1 MKVMGAVRQAL
12 TAQVPPLR
20 AFARTLTGGDASFAD
35 DLVQDTMVNALQ
47 AQAQFTN
54 GTNLKAWLFT
64 ILRNRFRSVVSR
76 RHFTAEVSTEDFDHL
91 ASVPP
96 EQEAKLE
103 VDAFRAAFRRLP
115 VAQREVLVL
124 IAVDGLT
131 YERAAE
137 ICNCEIGTIKSRM
150 HRGRAQ
156 LKAMLLDGE
165 DPPRP
170 DGRPTLGA
178 GEHRRHAG
186 AMACAYPLRLT
197 Q

>member
-1 MKVMGAVRQAL
+1 MKVMGVVRQAL

-47 AQAQFTN
+47 AQAQFTD

-76 RHFTAEVSTEDFDHL
+76 RHVTAEVSTETFDHL

-103 VDAFRAAFRRLP
+103 VAAFRAAFRRLP
-115 VAQREVLVL
+115 PAQREVLVL

-131 YERAAE
+131 YERAAK

-156 LKAMLLDGE
+156 LKAMLFDGE
-165 DPPRP
+165 DRPRT
-170 DGRPTLGA
+170 DARSVRKSHGS
-178 GEHRRHAG
+178 RHPVRAL
-186 AMACAYPLRLT
+186 AYAHPIRLA

>member
-1 MKVMGAVRQAL
+1 MGGVRQAL
-12 TAQVPPLR
+12 TAEVPPLR
-20 AFARTLTGGDASFAD
+20 AFARMLTGGDASFAD

-47 AQAQFTN
+47 AQARFTN

-64 ILRNRFRSVVSR
+64 ILRNRFRSAVSR
-76 RHFTAEVSTEDFDHL
+76 RHVTAEVPTENLDHL

-103 VDAFRAAFRRLP
+103 VAAFRAAFRRLP
-115 VAQREVLVL
+115 PAQREVLVL
-124 IAVDGLT
+124 IAVNGLT

-156 LKAMLLDGE
+156 LKALLLDGE
-165 DPPRP
+165 DLPRAGTKP
-170 DGRPTLGA
+170 SRLACERRRPA
-178 GEHRRHAG
+178 GELLYG
-186 AMACAYPLRLT
+186 
-197 Q
+197 

>member
-1 MKVMGAVRQAL
+1 MVGAVRQAL

-76 RHFTAEVSTEDFDHL
+76 RHVTAEVSTENFDHL

-103 VDAFRAAFRRLP
+103 VAAFRAAFRRLP
-115 VAQREVLVL
+115 PAQREALVL

-165 DPPRP
+165 DQPRP
-170 DGRPTLGA
+170 DAKRLPATI
-178 GEHRRHAG
+178 ERRRLANEV
-186 AMACAYPLRLT
+186 AFAYPLRLA

>member
-1 MKVMGAVRQAL
+1 MVGAVRQAL

-76 RHFTAEVSTEDFDHL
+76 RHVTAEVSTENFDHL

-103 VDAFRAAFRRLP
+103 VAAFRAAFRRLP
-115 VAQREVLVL
+115 PAQREALVL

-165 DPPRP
+165 DQPRP
-170 DGRPTLGA
+170 AARRLPATIG
-178 GEHRRHAG
+178 HRRLANEV
-186 AMACAYPLRLT
+186 AFAYPIRLA

>member
-1 MKVMGAVRQAL
+1 MGAVRQAL

-47 AQAQFTN
+47 AQEQFTN

-64 ILRNRFRSVVSR
+64 ILRNRFRSLVSR
-76 RHFTAEVSTEDFDHL
+76 RHVTAEISTENFDHL

-103 VDAFRAAFRRLP
+103 VAAFRAAFRRLP
-115 VAQREVLVL
+115 PAQREVLVL

-137 ICNCEIGTIKSRM
+137 VCNCEIGTIKSRM

-156 LKAMLLDGE
+156 LKAMLLDDEKQRYADAG
-165 DPPRP
+165 PP
-170 DGRPTLGA
+170 LGA
-178 GEHRRHAG
+178 NKRRQLAAATG
-186 AMACAYPLRLT
+186 YGYPLPLA